1 MRTERDG
8 EVVRELDSALV
19 ERVALRR
26 DLGAEDDVRR
36 EQRIVGAHDAADSE
50 LRKPDRNG
58 AEVLDRRVVG
68 EELVI
73 HTARH
78 VRQELDDRTLRRV
91 AQFVLVRRQAEVR
104 RCRRLK
110 ATAEDGVVRRCVVMT
125 NDETRRERQV
135 GIHADERVAIGVL
148 PEHLL
153 AGTTVGEPIVGGGSL
168 DRIKRRLGHE
178 LVRCADVRA
187 GRGLVQLLDLAAG
200 EQEELV
206 LEERATH
213 RCADVLRLVGGKIRL
228 RARQALGA

>member
-1 MRTERDG
+1 MRAKRDG
-8 EVVRELDSALV
+8 EVVCELDGTLV

-26 DLGAEDDVRR
+26 DLGAKDDVRGER
-36 EQRIVGAHDAADSE
+36 RIVGAHDAADGE

-73 HTARH
+73 HTTRH
-78 VRQELDDRTLRRV
+78 VRQEFDDGALRRV

-110 ATAEDGVVRRCVVMT
+110 ATAEDGVVRRCVVMA
-125 NDETRRERQV
+125 NDKTRREGQV
-135 GIHADERVAIGVL
+135 RIHADERIAIGVL
-148 PEHLL
+148 LEHLL
-153 AGTTVGEPIVGGGSL
+153 AGTTVGEPVLGSGGA
-168 DRIKRRLGHE
+168 DRIDGRLGHE
-178 LVRCADVRA
+178 LVGCPDVRA
-187 GRGLVQLLDLAAG
+187 VRGLVQLLDLAAG

-206 LEERATH
+206 LEERAPH
-213 RCADVLRLVGGKIRL
+213 RCADVLRLVGGEIRL